1 MTAAPFRSGE
11 GRLAWISFHPPLVR
25 RPALCHPS
33 PVPSPRAHLLAA
45 PLLLALLGSCGRRSS
60 EPPAPPTHLVGAL
73 AFHEDRYDL
82 ALAEARRR
90 GLPLFVDAWAPWCH
104 TCLSLKSQV
113 LADPALA
120 PLAGRF
126 VWLSVDTEREH
137 NQPFLARFPVL
148 VWPTLW
154 VIDPRDERPLL
165 RWPGSLRRDE
175 LRQLLDDVSAAFH
188 QGHAPRGEAA
198 ALLLAERAAAEGKV
212 EEAIRGFR
220 EALAAAPEG
229 WGLRPRAADGLVT
242 ALREA
247 KKHGE
252 CVAAAK
258 EELPRAGRGTS
269 AANVALHGLLCAG
282 KLGDRLRIE
291 EAAKAVERIALDP
304 TWELL
309 PDDRSSLHEELV
321 FLRKEQGD
329 REGSRMQAE
338 TWSAYLEEQAAKA
351 RNPEERRVF
360 DAHRMVAFLE
370 LERPERALALVEQ
383 SAREQPED
391 YNHPARLAKIHLT
404 AGRTGEALAAIDRA
418 LTLAYGPRRLRLFDL
433 KARILEKRGDGAA
446 ARAALEQG
454 VREGEAMKLEG
465 KQAQPLDALRA
476 RLNR

>member
-1 MTAAPFRSGE
+1 V
-11 GRLAWISFHPPLVR
+11 L
-25 RPALCHPS
+25 
-33 PVPSPRAHLLAA
+33 SPRAHLLAA
-45 PLLLALLGSCGRRSS
+45 PLLLALLGSCGRKSS

-90 GLPLFVDAWAPWCH
+90 NLPLFVDAWAPWCH
-104 TCLSLKSQV
+104 TCLSLRSQV
-113 LADPALA
+113 LADPSLA

-126 VWLSVDTEREH
+126 VWLSVDTERAQ
-137 NQPFLARFPVL
+137 NQPFLARFPLL

-165 RWPGSLRRDE
+165 RWPGALNRDE
-175 LRQLLDDVSAAFH
+175 LRQLLDDASAAFH
-188 QGHAPRGEAA
+188 QGHAARGQAAA
-198 ALLLAERAAAEGKV
+198 ALLLAERAAAEGKA

-220 EALAAAPEG
+220 EAIAAAPEG
-229 WGLRPRAADGLVT
+229 WGLRPRASDGLVT

-247 KKHGE
+247 KKYDE
-252 CVAAAK
+252 CAAASK

-269 AANVALHGLLCAG
+269 AANVALLGLLCAR
-282 KLGDRLRIE
+282 KLGDRPRID
-291 EAAKAVERIALDP
+291 EAARAVEQIARDP
-304 TWELL
+304 SRELL

-329 REGSRMQAE
+329 REGSRAQAAA
-338 TWSAYLEEQAAKA
+338 WSAYLEEQAAKA
-351 RNPEERRVF
+351 RTPEERRVF

-370 LERPERALALVEQ
+370 LERPEQALALVEQ

-418 LTLAYGPRRLRLFDL
+418 LALAYGPRRLRLFDL

-476 RLNR
+476 RLPR